1 MKIKLDYQK
10 IKEHLDD
17 ETFELFREFIDRVV
31 VGELFAGCD
40 PQPYDLI
47 DIKADIEIEVDDTDD
62 SYINDLE
69 RDNAFMDDDSY
80 EDERDSPFFDGSDD
94 YIDDVYRD

>member
-10 IKEHLDD
+10 IKDHLDD
-17 ETFELFREFIDRVV
+17 ESFELFREFIDRVV
-31 VGELFAGCD
+31 AGELFAGRD
-40 PQPYDLI
+40 PQSYDLI
-47 DIKADIEIEVDDTDD
+47 NIKADIEIEAEPLDED

-69 RDNAFMDDDSY
+69 RDNAFMDDF